1 MKRGLKNKVDLFL
14 QNKKKIKATFK
25 FEDETSCLLD
35 SFLYTDIDKVVDENK
50 LMESYN
56 IIRKRTSLFSDY
68 RFLSLIIAGKM
79 ALRKKPEDYF
89 NEVDNTYNKIKRK
102 VSFSSI
108 YSILTSMILCDYT
121 TDNNITKYVN
131 REKKIFDLLNKNHP
145 ILTSEDDAPYA
156 MLLALS
162 DKKEEKLVKE
172 SEEIYQ
178 ILTKNIKHSKDA
190 CQAMANIL
198 VLYDKSVEEKTNKM
212 IEIYKLLKESKK
224 NIEDKFI
231 LTVLST
237 LIFVDKTPKEIVKDI
252 LDVDTYIGTKEGTGL
267 WLYGKLTRLM
277 FSILLVESA
286 YGDPTY
292 VNAKNSVAI
301 SSVVAEQVVTLILVT
316 SMLLLMD

>member
-1 MKRGLKNKVDLFL
+1 MKRELKNKVDLFL
-14 QNKKKIKATFK
+14 QNKKKIKYAFK

-35 SFLYTDIDKVVDENK
+35 SFLYTDMNKEIDVNK

-56 IIRKRTSLFSDY
+56 IIRERTGLFSDY

-79 ALRKKPEDYF
+79 SMNRKPADYF
-89 NEVDNTYNKIKRK
+89 NDLDNTYNKIKKK

-108 YSILTSMILCDYT
+108 YSILTAMVLCDYT
-121 TDNNITKYVN
+121 DNINIAKYVN

-162 DKKEEKLVKE
+162 DKKEEKLVNE
-172 SEEIYQ
+172 SEEIYK

-198 VLYDKSVEEKTNKM
+198 LLSDKDIEEKTNKI

-224 NIEDKFI
+224 HIEDKFV
-231 LTVLST
+231 LTVLAT
-237 LIFVDKTPKEIVKDI
+237 LIFVDKDSKEIVDAI
-252 LDVDTYIGTKEGTGL
+252 LDVDTYIGTKKGTGL
-267 WLYGKLTRLM
+267 WSYGKLTRLM
-277 FSILLVESA
+277 FSILLVEST
-286 YGDPTY
+286 YGNPIY
-292 VNAKNSVAI
+292 VNTKNSIAI
-301 SSVVAEQVVTLILVT
+301 SSVVAEQVVTLILVM
-316 SMLLLMD
+316 SMLLLID